1 MQEKIIELINQFGYF
16 AIGFLMALENIFP
29 PIPSEVILTFSG
41 FMTTYTDMN
50 VVMVI
55 FSATIGTMIGTTI
68 LYFVGRLIS
77 TEHLMMFVNS
87 RAGRLLR
94 LNASDINSAYI
105 WFAKRGKITVFICRF
120 VPIVRSLISIP
131 AGTAKMN
138 FGVFLM
144 LTLLGT
150 AIWNTVLVVLGS
162 FAGESWE
169 RILIYIERYSTIA
182 LIILLL
188 VILLA
193 LFKFYRHRIFKT
205 K

>member
-1 MQEKIIELINQFGYF
+1 MLSHTEI
-16 AIGFLMALENIFP
+16 
-29 PIPSEVILTFSG
+29 ILTFSG

-50 VVMVI
+50 VVIVI
-55 FSATIGTMIGTTI
+55 LSATIGTMIGTTI

-77 TEHLMMFVNS
+77 TEHLMMFVDS
-87 RAGRLLR
+87 RAGKLLR
-94 LNASDINSAYI
+94 LNANDINSAYK
-105 WFAKRGKITVFICRF
+105 WFAKRGNITVFICRF

-150 AIWNTVLVVLGS
+150 AIWNTVLVLLGS

-169 RILIYIERYSTIA
+169 SVLVYIERYSTIA
-182 LIILLL
+182 LM
-188 VILLA
+188 
-193 LFKFYRHRIFKT
+193 FCH
-205 K
+205 